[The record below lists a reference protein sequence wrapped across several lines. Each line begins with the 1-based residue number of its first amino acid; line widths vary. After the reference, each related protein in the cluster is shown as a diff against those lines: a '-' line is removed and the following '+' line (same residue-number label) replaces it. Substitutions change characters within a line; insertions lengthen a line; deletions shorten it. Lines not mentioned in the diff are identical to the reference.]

1 MIEFFKKLKNKN
13 YYFLILFFGVIVFLN
28 YYSILFLKPRSFHF
42 IRQTDSL
49 SFISYYLKTGL
60 NFFNIGNLNL
70 YNGTGKTICE
80 FPILYYLTAIVS
92 KLGIEGFIVL
102 KIFHIIIFF
111 FTSYSMFCFLI
122 KKFTF
127 LNSISLTFLTFSS
140 TIILYYA
147 INFIPNFPALCFTF
161 LGLIRFMKYLES
173 DNTNFIKI
181 SISYFLIAGLLKITF
196 AIYPIA
202 IFFFLLIRYLN
213 TKRHDFSIY
222 MMFFFLFIILLIWNC
237 FVIYYNNMH
246 HADYYLT
253 GIKPIWKM
261 SNSEIKEV
269 FQFITKYWSYKYY
282 YQTTIHLFLIVT
294 IVSSIFYSKYKV
306 QEIIISLLFICGSI
320 CYFVL
325 FFSQFKDHD
334 YYFMEFVPT
343 FFYIFISS
351 FAVVS
356 TGLPKNVN
364 WILTSIVLLIT
375 VLSLNYAKLNIQRRY
390 STPFEQVA
398 KISYI
403 LEDIESKMDSI
414 NVPTNAK
421 ILVVPDYTMNGS
433 LFLANRFGYTIGDTV
448 NPFLNEY
455 FKKSDYLLV
464 TDPEYLE
471 FLKLK
476 IRLNKPILNYRGS
489 ELFLISK

>member
-1 MIEFFKKLKNKN
+1 
-13 YYFLILFFGVIVFLN
+13 
-28 YYSILFLKPRSFHF
+28 
-42 IRQTDSL
+42 
-49 SFISYYLKTGL
+49 
-60 NFFNIGNLNL
+60 
-70 YNGTGKTICE
+70 
-80 FPILYYLTAIVS
+80 
-92 KLGIEGFIVL
+92 
-102 KIFHIIIFF
+102 
-111 FTSYSMFCFLI
+111 
-122 KKFTF
+122 
-127 LNSISLTFLTFSS
+127 
-140 TIILYYA
+140 
-147 INFIPNFPALCFTF
+147 
-161 LGLIRFMKYLES
+161 
-173 DNTNFIKI
+173 
-181 SISYFLIAGLLKITF
+181 
-196 AIYPIA
+196 
-202 IFFFLLIRYLN
+202 
-213 TKRHDFSIY
+213 
-222 MMFFFLFIILLIWNC
+222 
-237 FVIYYNNMH
+237 
-246 HADYYLT
+246 
-253 GIKPIWKM
+253 
-261 SNSEIKEV
+261 
-269 FQFITKYWSYKYY
+269 
-282 YQTTIHLFLIVT
+282 
-294 IVSSIFYSKYKV
+294 
-306 QEIIISLLFICGSI
+306 
-320 CYFVL
+320 
-325 FFSQFKDHD
+325 
-334 YYFMEFVPT
+334 MEFVPT